1 MQTWKKLAF
10 ACAGAAV
17 CSIGAVSPCYAY
29 GEEPTN
35 NNYPWSNGSV
45 GFWGTMAVL
54 VSANHLSATF
64 ALDDISSSTDV
75 DYFMAV
81 STPPCGANGKLGRI
95 NIGATS
101 SSKGADL
108 DLQVFTPGGIY
119 VGGSYSPTINESVDV
134 SAQQANALVAKV
146 YGFNGATDS
155 YYIELT
161 CVM

>member
-17 CSIGAVSPCYAY
+17 CSIGAVAPCYAA

-35 NNYPWSNGSV
+35 NNYSWSEGYVS
-45 GFWGTMAVL
+45 FWGTMAVIMT
-54 VSANHLSATF
+54 ANHLSTTF

-81 STPPCGANGKLGRI
+81 TTPPCGANGKLGRI
-95 NIGATS
+95 NIGGTS
-101 SSKGADL
+101 ASKGADL
-108 DLQVFTPGGIY
+108 DLQVFTPNGTY
-119 VGGSYSPTINESVDV
+119 VGGSYSSTINESVDV

-146 YGFNGATDS
+146 YSFSGETDS

>member
-1 MQTWKKLAF
+1 MQTWKKLALG
-10 ACAGAAV
+10 CAGAAA

-35 NNYPWSNGSV
+35 NNYSWSDSNVS
-45 GFWGTMAVL
+45 FWGTMAVIMT
-54 VSANHLSATF
+54 ANHLSVTF
-64 ALDDISSSTDV
+64 ALDDISSSTDI

-81 STPPCGANGKLGRI
+81 STPPCGANGKLGKI
-95 NIGATS
+95 QIGGTPM
-101 SSKGADL
+101 SKGADL
-108 DLQVFTPGGIY
+108 DLQVFTPNGTY
-119 VGGSYSPTINESVDV
+119 VGGSYSSTINESVDV